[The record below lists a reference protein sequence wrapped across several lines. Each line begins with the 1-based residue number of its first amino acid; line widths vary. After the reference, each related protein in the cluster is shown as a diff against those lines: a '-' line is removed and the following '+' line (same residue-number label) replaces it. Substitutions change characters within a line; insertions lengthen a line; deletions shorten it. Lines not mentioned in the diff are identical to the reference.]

1 MSKIYLKKC
10 KCCGEEFETNRVDQF
25 FLNRLHQVSYN
36 NDKQSLLRKRLN
48 KINKPIMKT
57 LRIYKEL
64 LGLKSKIRISK
75 DFLRGKGANL
85 AVFTHVA
92 TRDNEIINYLFDVAI
107 INDGEFIILKT
118 DKPC

>member
-36 NDKQSLLRKRLN
+36 NDKQSLLRKQLN

-85 AVFTHVA
+85 GVFTHVDK
-92 TRDNEIINYLFDVAI
+92 RDDEITVFLFDVAI
-107 INDGEFIILKT
+107 IEDDEFIILKR
-118 DKPC
+118 DKQC